1 MTANDKTPG
10 KSKIALTQRAP
21 AEWAGDLVPGSG
33 RLTVGSGVV
42 DVSHSLKSRHED
54 VFAPQHF
61 NEMSMYQA
69 AHALCG

>member
-1 MTANDKTPG
+1 MTTNDKTAG
-10 KSKIALTQRAP
+10 KPKIVLNRRAK
-21 AEWAGDLVPGSG
+21 AEWKGDLVHGSG
-33 RLTVGSGVV
+33 RLTVGSGAV